1 MRKPFTDIRLL
12 DRDASILSFN
22 RRVLALAVNPDYPL
36 LERLR
41 FLCIV
46 SANLDEF
53 FEVRMASQL
62 EAMRDNDQKGAIS
75 AKSFDMVSA
84 EAHALVEKQYHI
96 FNHELMPALAKR
108 GIQLLSNNERDA
120 AQKRWVARYFETDVK
135 PLLVPVALDPSHP
148 FPQVANKSL
157 HFIVELGGKDAFGR
171 HNPIAIVRIPRVL
184 PRLVALP
191 AKISNKQQCFVSL
204 TSIIRAHL
212 FDLFGGREIINYS
225 QFRVTRH
232 SDMAL
237 DEDDVSNLRTA
248 LRQELVHRPYGESV
262 RLEVSHTCAGAL
274 ADFLL
279 EQFDLPIQALYRVN
293 GPVNLG
299 RLIQLPDLVK
309 HDDLK
314 FTPFQPAWP
323 RQLKAGESFFT
334 QLKKTDVLIHQP
346 FESFEAVIQFLQEA
360 VNDPNVLAIHQ
371 TIYRTGSDA
380 RMLQLLQE
388 AVRRG
393 KEVLAV
399 VELKARFDEEA
410 NINWAEALEGVGA
423 QVVYGVVGLKTHAK
437 MLLVKRREG
446 RVIKC
451 YGHLSTGNYNPKTAR
466 LYTDICMLTA
476 DNVLTREM
484 EHLFRHLTSQVP
496 LPKMQKLLVAPFNI
510 QSSLLRK
517 INAAGLAAIRGDSAR
532 VIVKMNALTDE
543 ALVRAIIQAAQRGVE
558 FDLIIRGACTL
569 PVDTLGVASRIRVR
583 SIVGRFLEHS
593 RVFYF
598 DVAGVQKMWLSS
610 ADWMNRN
617 MMRRV
622 EIAWPILDEAMQARI
637 VKENLQPYLDDTQDA
652 WILGADG
659 VYSTVRSLQ
668 NNQAAELNS
677 AQTCL
682 MKIANSH

>member
-1 MRKPFTDIRLL
+1 ML

-62 EAMRDNDQKGAIS
+62 EAMRDNDQKGAIT
-75 AKSFDMVSA
+75 AKSFELVSG

-96 FNHELMPALAKR
+96 FNHDLMPALAKR

-120 AQKRWVARYFETDVK
+120 AQKRWVAKYFEANVK

-171 HNPIAIVRIPRVL
+171 DNAIAIVRVPRVL
-184 PRLVALP
+184 PRLVSLP
-191 AKISNKQQCFVSL
+191 SKISHKQQCFVSL

-212 FDLFGGREIINYS
+212 IDLFGGREILNYS

-262 RLEVSHTCAGAL
+262 RLEVSHTCAGGL

-309 HDDLK
+309 QDDLK

-323 RQLKAGESFFT
+323 RQLKVGESFFT
-334 QLKKTDVLIHQP
+334 KLKKEDVLIHQP

-360 VNDPNVLAIHQ
+360 VTDPDVLAIHQ
-371 TIYRTGSDA
+371 TIYRTGTDA

-410 NINWAEALEGVGA
+410 NINWAEALEAVGA

-446 RVIKC
+446 RFIKC
-451 YGHLSTGNYNPKTAR
+451 YGHLSTGNYNPKTAK

-476 DNVLTREM
+476 DKVLTREM

-496 LPKMQKLLVAPFNI
+496 LPKMQKLLVAPFNL
-510 QSSLLRK
+510 QSTMLGK
-517 INAAGLAAIRGDSAR
+517 IKAAGIAASRGQPAR
-532 VIVKMNALTDE
+532 IIVKMNALTDE
-543 ALVRAIIQAAQRGVE
+543 VLVLAITQAAARGVE

-569 PVDTLGVASRIRVR
+569 PIDTQGVAGRIRVR

-593 RVFYF
+593 RIFYF
-598 DVAGVQKMWLSS
+598 DVAGIQKMWLSS

-622 EIAWPILDEAMQARI
+622 EIAWPILDSAMQARI

-652 WILGADG
+652 WILGEDG
-659 VYSTVRSLQ
+659 VYSPVRSLQ
-668 NNQAAELNS
+668 SNQAGELKS
-677 AQTCL
+677 AQFNL
-682 MKIANSH
+682 IQMVNNH

>member
-1 MRKPFTDIRLL
+1 MLKSFTDIKLL

-62 EAMRDNDQKGAIS
+62 EAMRDNDQKGAIT
-75 AKSFDMVSA
+75 AKSFDFVSA

-96 FNHELMPALAKR
+96 FNHELMPALAKH
-108 GIQLLSNNERDA
+108 GIHLISNNERDV

-171 HNPIAIVRIPRVL
+171 HNPIAIVRVPRVL

-212 FDLFGGREIINYS
+212 FDLFGGREILNFS

-262 RLEVSHTCAGAL
+262 RLEVSHTCAAAL
-274 ADFLL
+274 AEFLL

-299 RLIQLPDLVK
+299 RLIQLPDLVR

-314 FTPFQPAWP
+314 FTPFQPVWP
-323 RQLKAGESFFT
+323 RQLKVGESFFS
-334 QLKKTDVLIHQP
+334 QLKKADVLIHQP
-346 FESFEAVIQFLQEA
+346 FESFEAVIQFLHEA
-360 VNDPNVLAIHQ
+360 VDDPNVLAIHQ
-371 TIYRTGSDA
+371 TIYRTGTDA
-380 RMLQLLQE
+380 RMLHLLQE

-410 NINWAEALEGVGA
+410 NINWAEALEAVGA

-437 MLLVKRREG
+437 ILLVKRREVH
-446 RVIKC
+446 VIKC

-510 QSSLLRK
+510 QSSMLRK
-517 INAAGLAAIRGDSAR
+517 IRAAGLAASRGNLAR
-532 VIVKMNALTDE
+532 VVVKMNALTDE
-543 ALVRAIIQAAQRGVE
+543 ALVRAITQAAQRGVE

-569 PVDTLGVASRIRVR
+569 PVDTVGVASRIRVR

-622 EIAWPILDEAMQARI
+622 EIAWPILDKVMQVRI

-652 WILGADG
+652 WILGING
-659 VYSTVRSLQ
+659 TYSSVRSLQ
-668 NNQAAELNS
+668 NNQAAELKS

-682 MKIANSH
+682 MKITNSD